1 MFSTITHHD
10 WRPRREWY
18 TPGFKEHHV
27 HTLFQSVNVCVN
39 AFLEKLKPLADG
51 TTTVSMK
58 PHLQNVFTEVI
69 SKVCSMS
76 HFLYFPLTLADIT
89 QEGWVSMSNYYF
101 PLVAMVTRMFANS
114 KYVLILSPLVAM
126 VYYYCTTSCLIRY
139 IQ

>member
-1 MFSTITHHD
+1 MGDSVFSTITHHD

-27 HTLFQSVNVCVN
+27 HTLFQSVNVCVD

-51 TTTVSMK
+51 TTTVPIK

-76 HFLYFPLTLADIT
+76 HFLYFPLTLADI
-89 QEGWVSMSNYYF
+89 VDIH
-101 PLVAMVTRMFANS
+101 TRRLDV
-114 KYVLILSPLVAM
+114 YV
-126 VYYYCTTSCLIRY
+126 
-139 IQ
+139 